1 MSRMFRVVTGAG
13 GTLPA
18 PVRAPEKVQSIQLEA
33 PSDEYT
39 PYIEVGGP
47 EGVVTSMSRPVP
59 RTVAPMP
66 APIAERVSFALPT
79 PKSTPILA
87 QPPMVAAESDARILS
102 VTFHRLPKLGLRLLP
117 TGISPDIIAYHQPDH
132 AVSGEY
138 RIVRDEIVNQF
149 EEPGPR
155 VTLFTSAS
163 GLAGTTTVM
172 MNFAV
177 SLTQEH
183 GSRVL
188 LVDANFARPGI
199 ARRLGASESPGL
211 AEVLGQAIPLAWA
224 LQPTPLTNLHLL
236 STGTATD
243 ATEDLLTSD
252 LPKLL
257 GQLRQWFDWVIVD
270 AGVWN
275 ELPGNDATAAVTD
288 AVYLVT
294 RHDEIERLEFA
305 NLRADI
311 TNSAG
316 PVRGYISTR

>member
-1 MSRMFRVVTGAG
+1 MSRMFRVISGAG
-13 GTLPA
+13 GSMPASIRMPVSEKAPA
-18 PVRAPEKVQSIQLEA
+18 PRLE
-33 PSDEYT
+33 T
-39 PYIEVGGP
+39 PAEESTPFVEVGGP
-47 EGVVTSMSRPVP
+47 EGVVASAPRPLP
-59 RTVAPMP
+59 RMAPPTPVVERPP
-66 APIAERVSFALPT
+66 APAVKPAHPPEVE
-79 PKSTPILA
+79 
-87 QPPMVAAESDARILS
+87 PMVPAELDAPVLS
-102 VTFHRLPKLGLRLLP
+102 VTFHRLPKMGLRLMP
-117 TGISPDIIAYHQPDH
+117 SGISPDIIAYHHPDH
-132 AVSGEY
+132 PVSGEY
-138 RIVRDEIVNQF
+138 RTVRDEIVNQF

-155 VTLFTSAS
+155 VTMFTSAS
-163 GLAGTTTVM
+163 GMAGTTTVM

-199 ARRLGASESPGL
+199 ARRLGATESPGL
-211 AEVLGQAIPLAWA
+211 AEVLGQSIPLAWA

-243 ATEDLLTSD
+243 ATEDLLTTD
-252 LPKLL
+252 LPKLI

-275 ELPGNDATAAVTD
+275 ELPGADAAATATD

-294 RHDEIERLEFA
+294 RHTDLDGAEFTG
-305 NLRADI
+305 LRAEI
-311 TNSAG
+311 TETGG

>member
-1 MSRMFRVVTGAG
+1 MSRMFRVITGAG
-13 GTLPA
+13 GAVPASLRMPSAEKSPA
-18 PVRAPEKVQSIQLEA
+18 PQFES
-33 PSDEYT
+33 PSADST
-39 PYIEVGGP
+39 PFVEVGGP
-47 EGVVTSMSRPVP
+47 EGVVASSPRPQPRIASPADRPATAVPVP
-59 RTVAPMP
+59 VP
-66 APIAERVSFALPT
+66 E
-79 PKSTPILA
+79 
-87 QPPMVAAESDARILS
+87 PMVPAASDSPMLS
-102 VTFHRLPKLGLRLLP
+102 VTFHRLPKMGLRLMP
-117 TGISPDIIAYHQPDH
+117 SGISPDIIAYHDPEH

-155 VTLFTSAS
+155 VTMFTSSA
-163 GLAGTTTVM
+163 GMAGTTTVM

-199 ARRLGASESPGL
+199 ARRLGATLSPGL
-211 AEVLGQAIPLAWA
+211 AEVLGQSIPLAWA

-243 ATEDLLTSD
+243 ATEDLLATD
-252 LPKLL
+252 FPKLI

-275 ELPGNDATAAVTD
+275 ELPGADAAATAAD

-294 RHDEIERLEFA
+294 RQTEIDSAEFA
-305 NLRADI
+305 GLRAEI
-311 TNSAG
+311 TETGG

>member
-1 MSRMFRVVTGAG
+1 MSRMFRVITGAG
-13 GTLPA
+13 GLPTA
-18 PVRAPEKVQSIQLEA
+18 PQRAAEKPQAIHLE
-33 PSDEYT
+33 T
-39 PYIEVGGP
+39 PADDQTPFIEVGGP
-47 EGVVTSMSRPVP
+47 DGVQMSYARSQP
-59 RTVAPMP
+59 RIAPMP
-66 APIAERVSFALPT
+66 LPSPIVERASMPKPATLPV
-79 PKSTPILA
+79 LE
-87 QPPMVAAESDARILS
+87 PMVAAESDAQVLS
-102 VTFHRLPKLGLRLLP
+102 VTFHRLPKLGLRLMP
-117 TGISPDIIAYHQPDH
+117 SGISPDIITYHQPDH

-138 RIVRDEIVNQF
+138 RVVRDEIVNQF

-163 GLAGTTTVM
+163 GSAGTTTVM

-224 LQPTPLTNLHLL
+224 LQPTPLTNLHML
-236 STGTATD
+236 STGTAND
-243 ATEDLLTSD
+243 ATEDLLTTD
-252 LPKLL
+252 LPKLI

-275 ELPGNDATAAVTD
+275 ELPGADATASATD

-294 RHDEIERLEFA
+294 RHSDIERMEFA
-305 NLRADI
+305 DLRADI
-311 TNSAG
+311 TNASG

>member
-1 MSRMFRVVTGAG
+1 MSRMFRVITGAG
-13 GTLPA
+13 GAVPA
-18 PVRAPEKVQSIQLEA
+18 SIRMPASEKSSGPQFES
-33 PSDEYT
+33 PSADMT
-39 PYIEVGGP
+39 PFVEVGGP
-47 EGVVTSMSRPVP
+47 EGVVASAPRPQSRSAPNP
-59 RTVAPMP
+59 ERAPAPMAKP
-66 APIAERVSFALPT
+66 ALMAEQEPVIP
-79 PKSTPILA
+79 
-87 QPPMVAAESDARILS
+87 AAHDAPVLS
-102 VTFHRLPKLGLRLLP
+102 VTFHRLPKMGLRLMP
-117 TGISPDIIAYHQPDH
+117 SGISPDIIAYHHPDH

-138 RIVRDEIVNQF
+138 RTVRDEIVNQF

-155 VTLFTSAS
+155 VTMFTSS
-163 GLAGTTTVM
+163 TGLAGTTTVM

-199 ARRLGASESPGL
+199 ARRLGATESPGL
-211 AEVLGQAIPLAWA
+211 AEVLGQSIPLAWA

-243 ATEDLLTSD
+243 ATEDLLTTD
-252 LPKLL
+252 LPKLI

-275 ELPGNDATAAVTD
+275 ELPGADATATAAD

-294 RHDEIERLEFA
+294 RQSDLDSAEFA
-305 NLRADI
+305 GLRAEI
-311 TNSAG
+311 TETGG

>member
-1 MSRMFRVVTGAG
+1 MSRMFRVITGAG
-13 GTLPA
+13 GSSPA
-18 PVRAPEKVQSIQLEA
+18 PLRAPEKTQAIQIET
-33 PSDEYT
+33 PSDEST
-39 PYIEVGGP
+39 PFIEVGGP
-47 EGVVTSMSRPVP
+47 EGVVTSPRPLP
-59 RTVAPMP
+59 RLATPMPLPAPVAERISLPMPKPASMP
-66 APIAERVSFALPT
+66 APEPV
-79 PKSTPILA
+79 
-87 QPPMVAAESDARILS
+87 VAAETDAHVLS

-117 TGISPDIIAYHQPDH
+117 TGISPDIITYHQPDH

-138 RIVRDEIVNQF
+138 RVVRDEIVNQF

-155 VTLFTSAS
+155 VTLFTSACGS
-163 GLAGTTTVM
+163 AGTTTVM

-188 LVDANFARPGI
+188 LVDANFARPGV

-243 ATEDLLTSD
+243 ATEDLLTTD
-252 LPKLL
+252 LPKLI

-275 ELPGNDATAAVTD
+275 ELPGAEATASATD

-294 RHDEIERLEFA
+294 RHTDIERMEFA

-311 TNSAG
+311 TNAAG

>member
-1 MSRMFRVVTGAG
+1 MSRMFRVITGAG
-13 GTLPA
+13 GPA
-18 PVRAPEKVQSIQLEA
+18 PSRARDQVQALHIETPLE
-33 PSDEYT
+33 EIT
-39 PYIEVGGP
+39 PFIEVGGP
-47 EGVVTSMSRPVP
+47 EGAVTSAARPQPRVAASVAAPSVQRTSPPAPRPAPVP
-59 RTVAPMP
+59 REEAV
-66 APIAERVSFALPT
+66 
-79 PKSTPILA
+79 
-87 QPPMVAAESDARILS
+87 VAAEADAHVLS

-138 RIVRDEIVNQF
+138 RTVRDEIVNQF

-211 AEVLGQAIPLAWA
+211 AEVLSQSIPLAWA
-224 LQPTPLTNLHLL
+224 LQPTPLANLHLL

-243 ATEDLLTSD
+243 ATEDLLSND
-252 LPKLL
+252 LPKLM

-275 ELPGNDATAAVTD
+275 ELPGGDATAVAAD

-294 RHDEIERLEFA
+294 RQTDIDRTEFA
-305 NLRADI
+305 DLRADI
-311 TNSAG
+311 TNAGG

>member
-13 GTLPA
+13 GSSPA
-18 PVRAPEKVQSIQLEA
+18 PQLRAPEKIHIPHETPAIEA
-33 PSDEYT
+33 MPF
-39 PYIEVGGP
+39 IEVGGP
-47 EGVVTSMSRPVP
+47 DGAVTSAVRSAP
-59 RTVAPMP
+59 RVAAPMP
-66 APIAERVSFALPT
+66 VKVMERPAPPKAAPLPVEE
-79 PKSTPILA
+79 PV
-87 QPPMVAAESDARILS
+87 VAAASDAHVLS

-117 TGISPDIIAYHQPDH
+117 SGISPDIIAYHDPDH

-155 VTLFTSAS
+155 VTLFTSAT
-163 GLAGTTTVM
+163 GMAGTTTVM

-188 LVDANFARPGI
+188 LVDANFNRPGI
-199 ARRLGASESPGL
+199 SRRLGASESPGL

-236 STGTATD
+236 STGIATD
-243 ATEDLLTSD
+243 ATEDLLTTD
-252 LPKLL
+252 LPKLI
-257 GQLRQWFDWVIVD
+257 GQLRQWFDWVIID
-270 AGVWN
+270 AGVWGD
-275 ELPGNDATAAVTD
+275 LPGAEATAAATD

-294 RHDEIERLEFA
+294 RHTDIEQLEFA
-305 NLRADI
+305 DLRADI
-311 TNSAG
+311 TDGGG

>member
-1 MSRMFRVVTGAG
+1 MSRMFRVITGAG
-13 GTLPA
+13 GPMPA
-18 PVRAPEKVQSIQLEA
+18 PLRAAEKPQALQFEMPSEECA
-33 PSDEYT
+33 PF
-39 PYIEVGGP
+39 IEVGGP
-47 EGVVTSMSRPVP
+47 EGAVTSPVRSQP
-59 RTVAPMP
+59 RIAVPMP
-66 APIAERVSFALPT
+66 SPVVERAPLPM
-79 PKSTPILA
+79 PKPLPV
-87 QPPMVAAESDARILS
+87 QEPMVAAESDAHVLS

-117 TGISPDIIAYHQPDH
+117 SGISPDIITYHQPDH
-132 AVSGEY
+132 AVSNEY
-138 RIVRDEIVNQF
+138 RVVRDEIVNQF

-163 GLAGTTTVM
+163 GAAGTTTVM

-188 LVDANFARPGI
+188 LVDANFSRPGI

-211 AEVLGQAIPLAWA
+211 AEVLGQSIPLAWA

-243 ATEDLLTSD
+243 ATEDLLTTD
-252 LPKLL
+252 LPKLI

-275 ELPGNDATAAVTD
+275 ELPGADATAAATD

-294 RHDEIERLEFA
+294 RHGDIERMEFA
-305 NLRADI
+305 DLRAEI
-311 TNSAG
+311 TNAAG